1 MTRFAFLGDMGT
13 GGKYQKE
20 VSKSLKRLIDRDKLT
35 FVCGLG
41 DNIYNCGANSLD
53 DEPKEPIDLDTE

>member
-20 VSKSLKRLIDRDKLT
+20 VSKSFFYSKAYTIAGGSSEIQLNIISKNILGLT
-35 FVCGLG
+35 
-41 DNIYNCGANSLD
+41 S
-53 DEPKEPIDLDTE
+53 

>member
-20 VSKSLKRLIDRDKLT
+20 VSKSLKRLID
-35 FVCGLG
+35 
-41 DNIYNCGANSLD
+41 
-53 DEPKEPIDLDTE
+53 